1 MSNSDH
7 RNGPSMMAD
16 LNQRIDTQAQAAGQA
31 LDGLAHDAADFAQRS
46 SDALQ
51 QRADL
56 LRRQAIQARDAT
68 QLYIQ
73 HEPLKAVLYAA
84 VAGAALMLIGKLL
97 MRGPR

>member
-1 MSNSDH
+1 MLD
-7 RNGPSMMAD
+7 D
-16 LNQRIDTQAQAAGQA
+16 LSLRIDTQAQAAGQA
-31 LDGLAHDAADFAQRS
+31 LDGLAHDAAGFAQRG

-56 LRRQAIQARDAT
+56 LRKQALQARDAT

-84 VAGAALMLIGKLL
+84 AAGAALVLIGKLL
-97 MRGPR
+97 FRGTR